1 MTSKIIEGM
10 KVLEQ
15 TPIKEGNEL
24 LFIILLCSG
33 ILVAILFVIIPMCIG
48 LKKKNKKIRT
58 IGIVGYVF
66 GLLIMISSMI
76 PFPGV
81 YKETGRYT
89 YKCIIEDNVSAK
101 YISDNFNIISV
112 EDNTWTIEDK
122 EK

>member
-1 MTSKIIEGM
+1 MNSIIEGM

-15 TPIKEGNEL
+15 TPIKEGNDS
-24 LFIILLCSG
+24 LFLTILG
-33 ILVAILFVIIPMCIG
+33 VGMLVAILFIIPMCRG

-76 PFPGV
+76 PFPGM

-89 YKCIIEDNVSAK
+89 YECTMEDNISAK

-112 EDNTWTIEDK
+112 EDNIWTIEDK
-122 EK
+122 ER

>member
-1 MTSKIIEGM
+1 MNNIIEGM

-15 TPIKEGNEL
+15 TPIKAGNASW
-24 LFIILLCSG
+24 FFTMIG
-33 ILVAILFVIIPMCIG
+33 VGTLVAILFMIPMCKG
-48 LKKKNKKIRT
+48 LHKKNKKIRT

-66 GLLIMISSMI
+66 GLLIMISSTI

-89 YKCIIEDNVSAK
+89 YKCIMEDNVSAK

>member
-1 MTSKIIEGM
+1 MALKSISDLSIGNAY
-10 KVLEQ
+10 
-15 TPIKEGNEL
+15 KEGNDL
-24 LFIILLCSG
+24 LFSILFCSG
-33 ILVAILFVIIPMCIG
+33 ILVAILFIIPMCRG

-66 GLLIMISSMI
+66 GLLIMISSVI

-89 YKCIIEDNVSAK
+89 YKCIMEDNVSAK

-112 EDNTWTIEDK
+112 EDDIWTIEDK